1 MPSPT
6 PLQYG
11 VYYHIFNRGTNG
23 ENVFTEKRNYLFF
36 MQRYAKYV
44 EPVAATYAYCLLK
57 SHFHL
62 LVRIKT
68 PEEQENEK
76 TLKVSETFR
85 VLEPSRQFSNLF
97 NSYAKAFNKLYGRTG
112 SLFEHP
118 FHRVEI
124 ETDAHFQSLIAY
136 IHRNPQKHGF
146 VDDFRVWP
154 YSSYHALESQR
165 PTRVQR
171 EAVLEWFGGQES
183 FLAFHTSD
191 VRGDAIRAIMLEDTK
206 DPKGLKAD
214 L

>member
-1 MPSPT
+1 MPSPS

-11 VYYHIFNRGTNG
+11 TYYHIFNRGTNG
-23 ENVFTEKRNYLFF
+23 ENVFVEKRNYSFF
-36 MQRYAKYV
+36 MQRYAKYI

-57 SHFHL
+57 NHFHF
-62 LVRIKT
+62 LVRIKM
-68 PEEQENEK
+68 PEEQRE

-85 VLEPSRQFSNLF
+85 VSKGVVEPSRQFGHLLNA
-97 NSYAKAFNKLYGRTG
+97 YAKAFNKLYGRTG

-118 FHRVEI
+118 FHRVAV
-124 ETDAHFQSLIAY
+124 ETDAHFQSLVAY

-146 VDDFRVWP
+146 VDDFRAWP

-165 PTRVQR
+165 PTRLQR

-183 FLAFHTSD
+183 FLAFHASD
-191 VRGDAIRAIMLEDTK
+191 VREDTIRSIMLED
-206 DPKGLKAD
+206 PKGLGD